1 MASRLR
7 LTLIAASATGML
19 IPAAAVMSSSRK
31 IEVQSPAVATAP
43 AGWVSLFDGTTLNGW
58 DGRSDV
64 WKVDAGTITGEVAH
78 GPSSVTDTTYTFW
91 KGGDV
96 ADFELTAEIKT
107 DGRFVNSGI
116 LYRAF
121 VVPSPQPGGGGGPGR
136 GPGSNAPYKLAG
148 PQLDF
153 DAAARYAGQYFDVAT
168 GRLTAR
174 RGQVVEQ
181 LDTAEVIGSVGEDDA
196 LGRFIKPGDWNQLR
210 IIAQGKTLIHMIN
223 GHVMAV
229 LVDRETATFRPKG
242 LLALQLEGAGRVRF
256 RNIWLKAD

>member
-1 MASRLR
+1 MSIMSRR
-7 LTLIAASATGML
+7 TLTLTAASAAAML
-19 IPAAAVMSSSRK
+19 LSAAAIVTS
-31 IEVQSPAVATAP
+31 
-43 AGWVSLFDGTTLNGW
+43 AGWVSLFDGATLTGW

-64 WKVDAGTITGEVAH
+64 WKVDAGAITGEVAH
-78 GPSSVTDTTYTFW
+78 GPSSVTDTTYIFW

-96 ADFELTAEIKT
+96 ADFELRAEIKT

-121 VVPSPQPGGGGGPGR
+121 VVPAPQRAGGAAPGR
-136 GPGSNAPYKLAG
+136 AGGNAPYKLAG

-153 DAAARYAGQYFDVAT
+153 DAAGRYAGQYFDTAT

-174 RGQVVEQ
+174 RGQIVEQ
-181 LDTAEVIGSVGEDDA
+181 VDTVDVIGTVGDDEV
-196 LGRFIKPGDWNQLR
+196 LGRFVKPGEWNQLQ
-210 IIAQGKTLIHMIN
+210 IIAQGKTMIHMVN

-229 LVDRETATFRPKG
+229 LIDRDTATFRPKG